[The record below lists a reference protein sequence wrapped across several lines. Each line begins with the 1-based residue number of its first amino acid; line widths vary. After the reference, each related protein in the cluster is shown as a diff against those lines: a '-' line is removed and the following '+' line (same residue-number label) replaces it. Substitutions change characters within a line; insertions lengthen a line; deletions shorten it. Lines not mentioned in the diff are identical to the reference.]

1 MIGAREISEY
11 AQKYNMK
18 LGKDTPLSMEWCF
31 NMADKAYEKGRADA
45 IDEVKESINEHLFNS
60 PMMNPI
66 MTRNEILLFLEQ
78 LKESKE

>member
-1 MIGAREISEY
+1 MIHKFVIELTDDVKGYQHDIERLEREYGIEPIEEHNK
-11 AQKYNMK
+11 QIR
-18 LGKDTPLSMEWCF
+18 TEI
-31 NMADKAYEKGRADA
+31 

-78 LKESKE
+78 LKED